1 MATKKTKRKT
11 KVQRKTLDEH
21 YMGPEPGVDY
31 FENGKSLHD
40 FFGWYNYMYDRK
52 KVNQVIISYAKKF
65 GYKNA
70 PRFARM
76 FLPNTLAAFLTL

>member
-31 FENGKSLHD
+31 FETGKSLHD
-40 FFGWYNYMYDRK
+40 FFG
-52 KVNQVIISYAKKF
+52 
-65 GYKNA
+65 
-70 PRFARM
+70 
-76 FLPNTLAAFLTL
+76 